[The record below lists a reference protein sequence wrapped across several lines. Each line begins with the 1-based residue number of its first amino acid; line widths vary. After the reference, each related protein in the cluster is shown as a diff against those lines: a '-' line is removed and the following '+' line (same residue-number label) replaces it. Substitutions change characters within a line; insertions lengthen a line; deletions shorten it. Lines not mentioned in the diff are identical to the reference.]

1 MVIGVLAVQ
10 GDYQKHLEVL
20 KQLNIDSAGVKTR
33 QDLKRVDGLIIP
45 GGESTTIMKMLNF
58 ADMVDELKNFAEHK
72 PVFGTCAGSIILA
85 KNLSNPDLV
94 TIGAMD
100 ITISRN
106 AYGTQVDSFID
117 IVEFQGKKLEAVFIR
132 APKILE
138 TGDGV
143 EVLIH
148 HQQLPVLVRQKNL
161 LACTFH
167 PELSEDDTIHKYFLS
182 MFEK

>member
-1 MVIGVLAVQ
+1 MIIGVLAVQ

-20 KQLNIDSAGVKTR
+20 KRLNVDSAGVKTR
-33 QDLKRVDGLIIP
+33 QDLKRVDGLIVP

-58 ADMVDELKNFAEHK
+58 AGMVADLIQFASCK
-72 PVFGTCAGSIILA
+72 PILGTCAGSIILA
-85 KNLSNPDLV
+85 KKLAHPDLQ
-94 TIGAMD
+94 TLAIMD
-100 ITISRN
+100 ITVNRN

-117 IVEFQGKKLEAVFIR
+117 TVTFQNKEIEAVFIR

-143 EVLIH
+143 EVLIRH
-148 HQQLPVLVRQKNL
+148 RESPVLVRQNNL

-167 PELSEDDTIHKYFLS
+167 PELTDDDTIHKYFLD
-182 MFEK
+182 MFKK